1 MVYKLMLLFIGL
13 IFLSNC
19 NNKEGK
25 TTKNDSVLAVNNE
38 TIIESTPIR
47 STTFIDNVTKKV
59 EDLITKNKYT
69 PFLTLQQQ
77 KLDKI
82 EENSKIIVDTSRP
95 NKMTGNQL
103 YYFLKERTM
112 YIGSSYLCERCPN
125 IHLMNASGYVI
136 NEEGVIATNYHV
148 IEVKD
153 DVDVSGIFATD
164 YEGNVYPVTQIL
176 AASQAND
183 LAILKIDTKGK
194 KVKHIPFAK
203 TELVGEDIFMM
214 GHPYNNLFF
223 MSRGI
228 ISRKYISERDDET
241 KVAVTCEFGQGA
253 SGGPIVNTNG
263 QLVAMVSG
271 VHPHNASGNEGPT
284 LMVTREAIPVSVL
297 KNYVTIQ

>member
-1 MVYKLMLLFIGL
+1 MMQKLFAVCCFGFLLF
-13 IFLSNC
+13 FNC
-19 NNKEGK
+19 KEGVEVKNKESQPVANRNDIVE
-25 TTKNDSVLAVNNE
+25 TKPIHDSKLISN
-38 TIIESTPIR
+38 S
-47 STTFIDNVTKKV
+47 TKKV
-59 EDLITKNKYT
+59 QELILKNDFT
-69 PFLTLQQQ
+69 PFLVLQQQ
-77 KLDKI
+77 KLDRI
-82 EENSKIIVDTSRP
+82 EENSEVVVDELIP
-95 NKMTGNQL
+95 DAMTGNQL
-103 YYFLKERTM
+103 YHYLKERTM

-153 DVDVSGIFATD
+153 DVNISGIFATD

-203 TELVGEDIFMM
+203 TELIGEDIFMM
-214 GHPYNNLFF
+214 GHPYNNLYF
-223 MSRGI
+223 MSKGI
-228 ISRKYISERDDET
+228 IARKYISERDDET

-271 VHPHNASGNEGPT
+271 VHPHHASGNHGPT
-284 LMVTREAIPVSVL
+284 LMVTREAVPVSVI
-297 KNYVTIQ
+297 KNYVTIP